1 MAKTLRFKRK
11 DIKFTPMGHQG
22 AGTAEIARL
31 IGPDTSTSMGGG
43 IAKFDGCA
51 VEWTVLYDEFICVLE
66 GRYKMKAGDQ
76 MFEGGPGDVF
86 WIPANTPLVYMGDKA
101 TIFYTVWP
109 VDWRKRHG
117 ME

>member
-1 MAKTLRFKRK
+1 VAKTLHFKK
-11 DIKFTPMGHQG
+11 SAMSFAPFGHKG
-22 AGTAEIARL
+22 PGTAEIARL
-31 IGPDTSTSMGGG
+31 VGPDVSTSMGGG
-43 IAKFDGCA
+43 IARFDGCA

-66 GRYKMKAGDQ
+66 GRYKMKAGGE

-86 WIPANTPLVYMGDKA
+86 WIPAHTPLVYMGDKA
-101 TIFYTVWP
+101 TVFYTVWP